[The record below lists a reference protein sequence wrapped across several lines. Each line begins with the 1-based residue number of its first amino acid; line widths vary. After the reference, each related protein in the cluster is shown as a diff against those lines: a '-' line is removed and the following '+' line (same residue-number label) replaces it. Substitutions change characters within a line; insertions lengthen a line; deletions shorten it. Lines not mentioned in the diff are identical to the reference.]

1 MPDLSLWT
9 VKPMTVAGALIYRV
23 IPPRNEGHKLA
34 LKSGHAAVMIIT
46 FVILQLSSFPSS
58 LQNYVP
64 WFFTSIRYRQWTGLS
79 KKTQKSQQ

>member
-23 IPPRNEGHKLA
+23 IPPRNERHKLA

-46 FVILQLSSFPSS
+46 FVIMVIGLQ
-58 LQNYVP
+58 V
-64 WFFTSIRYRQWTGLS
+64 SIFDWKIKLCN
-79 KKTQKSQQ
+79 

>member
-46 FVILQLSSFPSS
+46 FVIMVIGLQVSIFDWKIKLS
-58 LQNYVP
+58 N
-64 WFFTSIRYRQWTGLS
+64 
-79 KKTQKSQQ
+79 